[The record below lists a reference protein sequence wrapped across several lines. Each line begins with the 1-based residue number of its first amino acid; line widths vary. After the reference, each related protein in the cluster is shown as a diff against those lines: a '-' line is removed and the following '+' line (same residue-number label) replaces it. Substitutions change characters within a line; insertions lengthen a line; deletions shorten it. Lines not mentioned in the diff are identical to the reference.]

1 MNRLYSTI
9 VKPNRLL
16 NRLPYQVGQKLN
28 GYVIRR
34 IEEVKE
40 FSLVAIELEHEKT
53 NAKHLHLSR
62 DNDKINAFCVSF
74 RTTPKNNTGVA
85 HILEHLSLCG
95 SDRYPC
101 RDPFMKMLSRS
112 LATYMNASTGERK
125 RESHYTDHFDSNGV
139 PFNRFRRDLLSVFH
153 AKSERL

>member
-9 VKPNRLL
+9 AKPNLL

-34 IEEVKE
+34 VEEVKE

-62 DNDKINAFCVSF
+62 ANDNINAFCVSF
-74 RTTPKNNTGVA
+74 RTTPKNHTGVA

-112 LATYMNASTGERK
+112 LATFMNACTGERSK
-125 RESHYTDHFDSNGV
+125 EKND
-139 PFNRFRRDLLSVFH
+139 
-153 AKSERL
+153 